1 MACVLGRCRRTT
13 KGLLWDGRPTPLP
26 HLLPQKHLKIHGQEP
41 HLPVPT
47 WPFPTRSKS
56 GHRPLC
62 DSYCLTQL
70 FCLTWNQQPGPCCS
84 SSRAAFSPSM
94 TSPCPGSCLPNQVLA
109 WIYLRASRS
118 NSCPLTIL
126 GHPSPAGQKQGSPW
140 LGLPNPLSI
149 QPALPV
155 FNQKLTFQRRDL

>member
-1 MACVLGRCRRTT
+1 MACILGRCRRTT

-26 HLLPQKHLKIHGQEP
+26 HPLPQKHLKIHGQEP

-70 FCLTWNQQPGPCCS
+70 FCLTSNQQPGPCCS

-118 NSCPLTIL
+118 KLMPLNNSRPPQSCRAETR
-126 GHPSPAGQKQGSPW
+126 
-140 LGLPNPLSI
+140 LSLAHVA
-149 QPALPV
+149 QSSKRTTSSAS
-155 FNQKLTFQRRDL
+155 F